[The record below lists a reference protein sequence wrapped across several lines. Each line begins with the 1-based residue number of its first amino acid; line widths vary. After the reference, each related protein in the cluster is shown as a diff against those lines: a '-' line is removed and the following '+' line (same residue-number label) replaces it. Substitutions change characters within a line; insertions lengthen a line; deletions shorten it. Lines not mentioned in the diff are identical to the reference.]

1 MMSVPFVIYA
11 DFESFLCKIE
21 GPENANSS
29 LHAYERHIPSGFAY
43 LIVSSDL
50 NRVYEPVVYRGP
62 DVIEEFLKRLKTES
76 DEITSILS
84 KVIPMALSPEEEKT
98 FSKTEKCYL
107 CGEFLGADRVR
118 DHDHLTGKFRGA
130 AHNECNLKLQY
141 RGNKHGTQSFYIPI
155 VFHNLK
161 GYDGH
166 FILKG
171 FKKNIFG
178 KGNINCIPNNT
189 ERYLSFSIDN
199 LRFIDSLQ
207 FMNASLDKLSSNLS
221 LNEFVHTR
229 RHSPSDTV
237 HLLLRKGVFPYEY

>member
-1 MMSVPFVIYA
+1 M
-11 DFESFLCKIE
+11 CKVK

-29 LHAYERHIPSGFAY
+29 LHAYERDIPSGFAY
-43 LIVSSDL
+43 LIISSDPS
-50 NRVYEPVVYRGP
+50 RVYEPVVYRGS

-84 KVIPMALSPEEEKT
+84 KVIPIALSPEEEKT
-98 FSKTEKCYL
+98 FSKTAKCYL
-107 CGEFLGADRVR
+107 CDELLGADRVR

-130 AHNECNLKLQY
+130 AHNEYDLKLPY

-171 FKKNIFG
+171 FEKNMFG
-178 KGNINCIPNNT
+178 KGKINCIPNNM
-189 ERYLSFSIDN
+189 E
-199 LRFIDSLQ
+199 
-207 FMNASLDKLSSNLS
+207 
-221 LNEFVHTR
+221 
-229 RHSPSDTV
+229 
-237 HLLLRKGVFPYEY
+237 